1 MYEIQKSNPDSSII
15 LKTVDGTSKGQQRFQ
30 KLYMC
35 FHGVKQGFLVGCR
48 PLIGVDDTF
57 LKGTVGGVLLI
68 AVGLDANNS
77 IFPVAYAAVEGE
89 NKESW
94 TWFFKLLKEDLK
106 IERDYKWAIMNDKHK
121 GLIQACGHVFPNA
134 AHRFGV
140 KHLHN
145 NFSTSGFKGE
155 ALRRALWA
163 ATKATIPAEFIS
175 KMEDMAAIDLDATKW
190 FDDKPPS
197 QWSRTHFSTYLK
209 YDVLL
214 NNICGCFNRKILDA
228 RKEPIIEMMKLPRLY
243 MMQRMQQNRDI
254 AR

>member
-30 KLYMC
+30 RLCMY

-48 PLIGVDDTF
+48 PLIGVDGTF
-57 LKGTVGGVLLI
+57 LKGIVGGVQLI

-77 IFPVAYAAVEGE
+77 IFPVAYATVEGE

-106 IERDYKWAIMNDKHK
+106 IERDYEWTIMSDKHK
-121 GLIQACGHVFPNA
+121 GLIQACGQVFPNA
-134 AHRFGV
+134 AHRFCV
-140 KHLHN
+140 KYLHN
-145 NFSTSGFKGE
+145 NFSISGFKGE

-163 ATKATIPAEFIS
+163 AAKATAPAEFVS
-175 KMEDMAAIDLDATKW
+175 KMEDMAAIDLDAAKW

-197 QWSRTHFSTYLK
+197 QWSKTHFSTYLK
-209 YDVLL
+209 CDVLL
-214 NNICGCFNRKILDA
+214 NNICEYFNSKILDV
-228 RKEPIIEMMKLPRLY
+228 REKLIIEMIKLLRLY
-243 MMQRMQQNRDI
+243 MMQRMKQNRDI
-254 AR
+254 A